1 MSYLVLARKWR
12 PKRFAELVG
21 QEHVVRALTNAL
33 STGRVH
39 HAFLFTGTRGVGK
52 TTIARIFAKSLN
64 CEQGTSADPCGECN
78 ACRDIDAGRFI
89 DLLEI
94 DAASNTGVDDVREV
108 IDNAQYMPS
117 RGRVKVYLID
127 EVHMLSKSAFNA
139 LLKTLEEPPGH
150 VKFLLATTDP
160 QKLPVTVLS
169 RCLQFNLKRLD
180 EQQIAGQMTRILSA
194 ENIPAEE
201 SAIRQLAK
209 AADGSLRDG
218 LSLLDQA
225 IAYSGAGSA
234 DGVGGEQPLPGAA
247 VAAMLG
253 SVDRTRVGAVLSALA
268 EGDGRRLLD
277 EVATLAEF
285 SPDWGNVL
293 ESLGDALHRIQVR
306 QLVPDAAVE
315 ADGVDVDALAGQLRP
330 ELVQLWYQ
338 MSLGGR
344 RDLPLAPSPR
354 AGFEMSVLRMLA
366 FRPGAGG
373 DAAPPSGSGG
383 RGEPARAANA
393 AAQAAAAMRE
403 MGGGPRAAAA
413 DAAPSALAV
422 REARP
427 AYVAGESAGDDAPP
441 WAPQAPATAPASSG
455 AAPRP
460 AAAAKP
466 AAEPPAN
473 PLREAAP
480 GRALPAIS
488 NPFEDAPRDPV
499 SVAAPKPA
507 PPARANPFEDAARDA
522 APVAAPK
529 PAPSA
534 RANPFED
541 APRDAAP
548 VAAPKPAPSARANPF
563 EDAPRDATPVAA
575 PKPAPPARAN
585 PFEDAARDAAPVA
598 APKPAPSARANPFED
613 APRDAAPVAAP
624 KPAPSARANP
634 FEDAPRDATPVA
646 APKPAP
652 SAPAHPFEDD
662 PRDADQLAAA
672 SSARGPMFEDDPRDA
687 PPPRAA
693 VAPPPAPAAREDL
706 LAAAEP
712 ITMPARAAAPAGAAA
727 IADDSAWHA
736 LIDGSGLRGP
746 ARILAEHA
754 AFLGYAGGVL
764 TLALGPNDEHLKA
777 PALIKLVADALAAPL
792 GAPPQIRFETAA
804 DSAGSG
810 ESVHAR
816 NLRARDERQARAED
830 VFMNDPDVRRLIE
843 QYGARLVPDSI
854 RPFDEA

>member
-180 EQQIAGQMTRILSA
+180 EQQIAGQMTRILAA
-194 ENIPAEE
+194 EAIPVEDA
-201 SAIRQLAK
+201 AIRQLAK

-234 DGVGGEQPLPGAA
+234 GGAGGEQALQGAA

-315 ADGVDVDALAGQLRP
+315 ADGVDVDGLAAQLRP

-413 DAAPSALAV
+413 EAAPSALAV

-427 AYVAGESAGDDAPP
+427 AYVAGENASDDAPP
-441 WAPQAPATAPASSG
+441 WAPQEPATAPAGSVS
-455 AAPRP
+455 APKP
-460 AAAAKP
+460 AAALKP

-473 PLREAAP
+473 PMREAAP
-480 GRALPAIS
+480 ARALPAMS
-488 NPFEDAPRDPV
+488 NPFEDVPRDAAPV
-499 SVAAPKPA
+499 AVPKPA
-507 PPARANPFEDAARDA
+507 PPARANPFED
-522 APVAAPK
+522 V
-529 PAPSA
+529 
-534 RANPFED
+534 
-541 APRDAAP
+541 PRDAAP
-548 VAAPKPAPSARANPF
+548 VAASKPAPAAAAN
-563 EDAPRDATPVAA
+563 
-575 PKPAPPARAN
+575 
-585 PFEDAARDAAPVA
+585 
-598 APKPAPSARANPFED
+598 
-613 APRDAAPVAAP
+613 
-624 KPAPSARANP
+624 
-634 FEDAPRDATPVA
+634 
-646 APKPAP
+646 
-652 SAPAHPFEDD
+652 PFEDD

-693 VAPPPAPAAREDL
+693 MAPPVPVAPPAPAAREDI
-706 LAAAEP
+706 LAPAEP

-727 IADDSAWHA
+727 IADDGAWHA

-804 DSAGSG
+804 DSAGHGNG